1 VAGAPAPFG
10 RIGPPEPLVEG
21 PALGGG
27 PFYVPRRVPG
37 SLDSR
42 AVVRDAWLLAFEAAR
57 AAGVELR
64 PLPELEDADRILRV
78 MSATW
83 PGHEPVPREMLRA
96 LADSGNVPFGA
107 FDGEDAIGF
116 VLGWVGVDPE
126 DGLHTHSHMLAAL
139 PDRRHVGVGYALKL
153 AQRAQ
158 ALEQGVAEIR
168 WTFDPLVARNGY
180 FNLHKLGAVADR
192 FDRNH
197 YGAMVDEV
205 NLGERSDRFTVRWPL
220 EREPGPRDV
229 GAAASALEDDDGWP
243 GAVRGPSARAAL
255 VSVPSDYA
263 EVRSADPECASA
275 WRDASAQA
283 IEACLTAGMIA
294 AGFDRATSS
303 YVFALGEDVPG

>member
-1 VAGAPAPFG
+1 M
-10 RIGPPEPLVEG
+10 
-21 PALGGG
+21 
-27 PFYVPRRVPG
+27 
-37 SLDSR
+37 
-42 AVVRDAWLLAFEAAR
+42 VRDAWQLAFEAAR

-64 PLPELEDADRILRV
+64 PLPELEDADRILHV

-139 PDRRHVGVGYALKL
+139 PDRRHAGVGYALKL

-168 WTFDPLVARNGY
+168 WTFDPLVARNAY
-180 FNLHKLGAVADR
+180 FNLHKLGAIADR

-275 WRDASAQA
+275 WRDACAQA

>member
-1 VAGAPAPFG
+1 VA
-10 RIGPPEPLVEG
+10 
-21 PALGGG
+21 
-27 PFYVPRRVPG
+27 
-37 SLDSR
+37 
-42 AVVRDAWLLAFEAAR
+42 RDAWRLAHEAAR
-57 AAGVELR
+57 SAGVELR
-64 PLPELEDADRILRV
+64 PLPELEDADRILHV

-139 PDRRHVGVGYALKL
+139 PDRRHAGVGYALKL

-158 ALEQGVAEIR
+158 ALEQGIAEVR
-168 WTFDPLVARNGY
+168 WTFDPLVARNAY

-197 YGAMVDEV
+197 YGAMVDDV
-205 NLGERSDRFTVRWPL
+205 NVGERSDRFTVRWPL

-229 GAAASALEDDDGWP
+229 GAAASALQDDDGWP
-243 GAVRGPSARAAL
+243 GAVRGPSGRAAL
-255 VSVPSDYA
+255 VSVPSDYI
-263 EVRSADPECASA
+263 ELRSADPECASA